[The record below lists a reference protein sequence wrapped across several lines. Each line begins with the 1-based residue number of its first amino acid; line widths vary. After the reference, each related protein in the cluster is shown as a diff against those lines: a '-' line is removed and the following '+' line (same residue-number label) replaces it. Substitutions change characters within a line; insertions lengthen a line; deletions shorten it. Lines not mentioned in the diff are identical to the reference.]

1 MSCKLG
7 HPEFDAALEGSLD
20 YLIHGFARW
29 SCVFR
34 VYSLGV
40 SLKGP
45 ALVRFLVLKKIKI
58 KKNKNKNKKIKNYSP
73 SDLFLTV

>member
-45 ALVRFLVLKKIKI
+45 ALVRFLVLKK
-58 KKNKNKNKKIKNYSP
+58 KKIIP
-73 SDLFLTV
+73 LLTFSLPFNKSWC